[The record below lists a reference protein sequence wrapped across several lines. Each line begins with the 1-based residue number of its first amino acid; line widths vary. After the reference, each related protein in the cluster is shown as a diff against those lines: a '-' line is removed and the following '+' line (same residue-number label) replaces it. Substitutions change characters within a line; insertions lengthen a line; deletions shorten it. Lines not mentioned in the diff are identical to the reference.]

1 MLNFV
6 LLQLAIYLGY
16 FYYNISMMDEFL
28 GEEQDFFFSLKNHA
42 KLITFGNIFLKEW
55 NKYLYLVC

>member
-16 FYYNISMMDEFL
+16 FYYNIRMMDEFL
-28 GEEQDFFFSLKNHA
+28 GEEQDFFSLKNHA